1 MARHGPSPPIADSKA
16 CDPLL
21 AYRRN
26 PLISLLLPTWRQPV
40 DAGVIRC
47 GAAGKWPILEAKA
60 FSGCAPPRHNR
71 GLSHARDVAVTSTV
85 DQLLVQGE
93 PGLAIVDETGE
104 GRTVAGVAQR
114 VTSAA
119 ALLVG
124 RRVLVTG
131 LSVLATSVTA
141 RMLGVDE
148 FGQLSSALATFYL
161 LLAVS
166 DFGFGLVLARRL
178 SQPGSDP
185 GSVSRAGTQLQLVW
199 ACALGV
205 VTLGLAL
212 AAGLASVRGQV
223 LLVLVPAVVSS
234 GLVGLRQVFLAMH
247 QLRPMAAIDVT
258 TTTAQF
264 AVSIAFALSGL
275 GAVWIAGATA
285 AGAIANSLIS
295 ALVALRLVGKGRPTS
310 SDRRSVLVEA
320 IPLGVASVMSS
331 AYFMVGMVLLP
342 YLADEKAVGHYAAAF
357 KVLSIL
363 VSVPGLIMNAA
374 LPGLAAE
381 VADKNRLSSLVSR
394 IWHLMAATAVP
405 VCAAVSIFAPQLV
418 ELLFGPDY
426 RAAVPLLRILSLAG
440 VLSAAGSVLGNV
452 LIARAEGRRMLAQ
465 NLCGLIFG
473 LAATVVLVPVFGVVA
488 AAWVALATELL
499 ILLAS
504 LHALAGRLDLRS
516 ALGDSTRPM
525 AAIGAAM
532 MAAVATYRWPV
543 LAMAVAAL
551 IFVLVLRALDG
562 WPRELRRIMPGRRR

>member
-1 MARHGPSPPIADSKA
+1 M
-16 CDPLL
+16 
-21 AYRRN
+21 
-26 PLISLLLPTWRQPV
+26 
-40 DAGVIRC
+40 
-47 GAAGKWPILEAKA
+47 
-60 FSGCAPPRHNR
+60 
-71 GLSHARDVAVTSTV
+71 
-85 DQLLVQGE
+85 LVQGA
-93 PGLAIVDETGE
+93 GLAITDETGE
-104 GRTVAGVAQR
+104 IRTVAGVAQR

-119 ALLVG
+119 LLLIG

-131 LSVLATSVTA
+131 LSVVATSVAA

-178 SQPGSDP
+178 SQPGNDP
-185 GSVSRAGTQLQLVW
+185 GSVSRAGTQLQLGW
-199 ACALGV
+199 ACALCLGTV
-205 VTLGLAL
+205 GLAL
-212 AAGLASVRGQV
+212 AAGLDSVRGQV
-223 LLVLVPAVVSS
+223 LLVLAPAVLSS
-234 GLVGLRQVFLAMH
+234 GLVGLRQVFLVMH
-247 QLRPMAAIDVT
+247 RLRPMAAIDLI

-264 AVSIAFALSGL
+264 ALAIVFAASGL
-275 GAVWIAGATA
+275 GAVWIGGATA
-285 AGAIANSLIS
+285 AGAVANSVLC
-295 ALVALRLVGKGRPTS
+295 ALVALRLVGTGRPTS
-310 SDRRSVLVEA
+310 KERRAVLVEA

-363 VSVPGLIMNAA
+363 VAVPGLIMNAA

-381 VADKNRLSSLVSR
+381 IADKSRLSNLVSR

-405 VCAAVSIFAPQLV
+405 VCAAAGIFAPQLV
-418 ELLFGPDY
+418 HLLFGPEY
-426 RAAVPLLRILSLAG
+426 HAAVPLLRVLSVAG

-473 LAATVVLVPVFGVVA
+473 LSATILLVPVYGVMA

-504 LHALAGRLDLRS
+504 LQALTGRLDLRS
-516 ALGDSTRPM
+516 ALGSATRPV
-525 AAIGAAM
+525 AAIGAAT
-532 MAAVATYRWPV
+532 MAALVTYRWPA
-543 LAMAVAAL
+543 LAMLVAAL
-551 IFVLVLRALDG
+551 VFVLVLSAADG
-562 WPRELRRIMPGRRR
+562 WPPELRRVLPGRRR